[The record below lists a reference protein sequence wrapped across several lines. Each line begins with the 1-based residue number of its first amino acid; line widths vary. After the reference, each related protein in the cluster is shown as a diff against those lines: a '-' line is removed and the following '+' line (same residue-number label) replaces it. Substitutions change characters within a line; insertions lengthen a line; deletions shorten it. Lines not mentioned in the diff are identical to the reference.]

1 MPETFPRTIEEIDP
15 AETYTKGRLQ
25 HLRIGRNRSL
35 CEALLNDPC
44 APRFRADRHSS
55 RVHSHA
61 KLYLGADLIDYMSG
75 VPADWSELE
84 RRALDRIAA
93 ALEKERAALDKD
105 RQELAEERKNL
116 QVEIE
121 RERRRWRDERLQGV
135 RDDVLS
141 ALSSS
146 RLRQTVIN
154 PVIQRSGVYFLKQQ
168 GEIIYCGQSVN
179 MFVRVQ
185 QHVGKE
191 FDGVLFFACEPHE
204 LNKWEGFF
212 IRLLRPRLNS
222 GCGAA
227 DTNAFA
233 PTSELWDRVQVWA
246 NDIDEADIPWMAE
259 QSPPPRKRGKGR

>member
-1 MPETFPRTIEEIDP
+1 MIRARRAFAQIATAVAFTAPLSFIWVQTSLTTSAVF
-15 AETYTKGRLQ
+15 L
-25 HLRIGRNRSL
+25 LIGRSL
-35 CEALLNDPC
+35 SAARLT
-44 APRFRADRHSS
+44 AS
-55 RVHSHA
+55 
-61 KLYLGADLIDYMSG
+61 
-75 VPADWSELE
+75 
-84 RRALDRIAA
+84 A

-105 RQELAEERKNL
+105 RQELAEERKIL
-116 QVEIE
+116 QAKIE
-121 RERRRWRDERLQGV
+121 LERRSWKDERLQGV

-179 MFVRVQ
+179 MFARVQ
-185 QHVGKE
+185 QHVGKN

-212 IRLLRPRLNS
+212 IRLLRPRLNG

-259 QSPPPRKRGKGR
+259 QSPPPRKRGRGR